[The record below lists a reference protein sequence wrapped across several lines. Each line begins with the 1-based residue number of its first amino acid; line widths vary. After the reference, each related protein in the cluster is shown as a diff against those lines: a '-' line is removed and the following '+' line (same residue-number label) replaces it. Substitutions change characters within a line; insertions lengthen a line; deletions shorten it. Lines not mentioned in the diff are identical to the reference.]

1 MVTCRSG
8 SVNDEIM
15 LEGKITSLD
24 HLPGKSN
31 TAWGPEVCCKGR
43 GHLKLFS
50 HLLERQLLL
59 VCCRDNTIRLIDL
72 RTKSVVDT
80 FTADGF
86 NVSLDWSR
94 ACFRLVI

>member
-1 MVTCRSG
+1 MRAILHGDQRS
-8 SVNDEIM
+8 
-15 LEGKITSLD
+15 
-24 HLPGKSN
+24 
-31 TAWGPEVCCKGR
+31 AARGR

-94 ACFRLVI
+94 ACFRLVIKKLMAK